1 MIENLEKIST
11 NGRYLFLAYDH
22 GLEHGPVDFNEKSVD
37 ANYVLE
43 IATKGKYN
51 GIVLQKGVAEKYY
64 PPYLSKVPLILKLNG
79 KTNLWEGEAYSP
91 QECSVA
97 FAKALGAK
105 AVGYT
110 LYLGSE
116 YEYKMVQE
124 FGRIVEEAHKLK
136 LPVIGW
142 IYPRGKYIKND
153 QSPEIVAYAARAGL
167 ELGADMVKIKY
178 SGSKESFSWAVRAAG
193 KTKVVLSGGPK
204 VSENE
209 FLKIVRNIMTAEAVG
224 VAVGR
229 NVWQHQDPLGITKKL
244 KQIIFGKQY
253 V

>member
-1 MIENLEKIST
+1 MTKNLEKIST
-11 NGRYLFLAYDH
+11 NGRYLFLAYDQ
-22 GLEHGPVDFNEKSVD
+22 GLEHGATDFNEKNVD
-37 ANYVLE
+37 PNYILE
-43 IATKGKYN
+43 IASKGKYN

-64 PPYLSKVPLILKLNG
+64 FPYRNKIPLILKLNG
-79 KTNLWEGEAYSP
+79 KTNLWKEEAYSP

-97 FAKALGAK
+97 FAKGLGAK
-105 AVGYT
+105 VVGYT

-124 FGRIVEEAHKLK
+124 FGQIVEEAHKSK
-136 LPVIGW
+136 LPVIAW

-178 SGSKESFSWAVRAAG
+178 SGSKESFARAVKAAG

-204 VSENE
+204 VSEEE
-209 FLKIVRNIMTAEAVG
+209 FLKIVRDIMGAEAVG

-229 NVWQHQDPLGITKKL
+229 NVWQHQNPLDITEKL
-244 KQIIFGKQY
+244 KQIIFEKKY

>member
-11 NGRYLFLAYDH
+11 EGRYLFLAYDH
-22 GLEHGPVDFNEKSVD
+22 GLEHGPVDFNEKNVD
-37 ANYVLE
+37 PNYVLE
-43 IATKGKYN
+43 IAQKGGYS

-64 PPYLSKVPLILKLNG
+64 RKSPFQKTLPLILKLNG
-79 KTNLWEGEAYSP
+79 KTNLWKGEAYSP

-97 FAKALGAK
+97 FAKDLGAQS
-105 AVGYT
+105 VGYT
-110 LYLGSE
+110 IYLGSQ

-124 FGRIVEEAHKLK
+124 FGQIVEAAHKLG
-136 LPVIGW
+136 LAVIAW

-153 QSPEIVAYAARAGL
+153 QSPKIVAYAARVGL

-178 SGSKESFSWAVRAAG
+178 SGSKESFKWAVKAAG
-193 KTKVVLSGGPK
+193 KTRVVLSGGSK

-209 FLKIVRNIMTAEAVG
+209 FLKIVKNVMDAGGAG

-229 NVWQHQDPLGITKKL
+229 NVWQHKDPLEITKKL
-244 KQIIFGKQY
+244 RKIIFT
-253 V
+253 